1 MNGTQ
6 VQLERRRLNEEIE
19 SAFIIAAKAA
29 SNIEMKMFSGKGSIT
44 GDLQDFYNNFNYLN
58 RLTCNLKEMET
69 KEETEKLA
77 ILKLKVKNWLRNGIA
92 RINDEK
98 QVGMIARSGID
109 LFDDYY
115 GALVHCGLVTL
126 PTKR

>member
-6 VQLERRRLNEEIE
+6 IQLERRRLNEEIE
-19 SAFIIAAKAA
+19 SSFIIAAKAA
-29 SNIEMKMFSGKGSIT
+29 SNIEMKLFSGKGSIT

-69 KEETEKLA
+69 KDETEKLA
-77 ILKLKVKNWLRNGIA
+77 ILKLKVRNWLRNGIA
-92 RINDEK
+92 KINDEK
-98 QVGMIARSGID
+98 QVNIIARSGID

-115 GALVHCGLVTL
+115 GALVHCGLVSL